1 MKTLAAIANF
11 LKPDAAAAEA
21 WPAAKAD
28 MPVLSLTTHSTE
40 IVTGSLFLAVQGEK
54 QHGLFFAEAALTKGA
69 VAVFWEVPD
78 DDPLRHPDTA
88 AEPLREC
95 QTLAAALA
103 EKFAVPFLPVAQ
115 LKARLSALGDF
126 FYDSP
131 SAQFAVVA
139 VTGTNGKST
148 ITHWA
153 AQLSEALGVP
163 SAVIGTLGYGAV
175 HRQERF
181 WQPLANTTPD
191 ALLLQ
196 KILAELRDRG
206 FQRVFLEASSHG
218 LQQQRLQAV
227 KLALAAFSNLSP
239 EHLDYHRTMAAY
251 AEAKS
256 RLFFLPGLSKA
267 VLNIESPYSY
277 HWAETWQHLELT
289 VVGSRLYPLHGNI
302 KSYFWPSA
310 VQRTP
315 QLQFFLRDVRFQA
328 PFFGQ
333 FQLENLLV
341 SIAMLTTL
349 GHDLKAIAEQ
359 TPKLR
364 GLPGRLERLSAAP
377 EIFLDYAHTPD
388 ALQQVLSTLRD
399 YAGSRPLYCLFGCG
413 GERDHSKRPAMGRI
427 AEQWADVVIV
437 TDDNPRSES
446 PERIRQA
453 ILLGMAQPEQAR
465 DCPGRAQAIT
475 ETLATLPPAAVLLL
489 AGKGHED
496 YQEIQGKKLP
506 YADAKVVADFL
517 SDLPTTGIH
526 Q

>member
-1 MKTLAAIANF
+1 MKTLSAIANF
-11 LKPDAAAAEA
+11 LQVE
-21 WPAAKAD
+21 PAAVSQD
-28 MPVLSLTTHSTE
+28 LPVLALTTDSRA
-40 IVTGSLFLAVQGEK
+40 VVPDSVFLAVQGEK
-54 QHGLFFAEAALTKGA
+54 QHGLFFAEAALAKGA
-69 VAVFWEVPD
+69 VAVLWE
-78 DDPLRHPDTA
+78 LPDTPA
-88 AEPLREC
+88 ASLETQKR
-95 QTLAAALA
+95 AAALSQ
-103 EKFAVPFLPVAQ
+103 KFQAVAFLPVAQ

-126 FYDSP
+126 FYGQP
-131 SAQFAVVA
+131 SAQLEVIA

-148 ITHWA
+148 ITHWS
-153 AQLSEALGVP
+153 AQLSEALGVR

-175 HRQERF
+175 HRQAGF
-181 WQPLANTTPD
+181 WQPLRNTTPD

-289 VVGSRLYPLHGNI
+289 VVGNRLYPLRGKI
-302 KSYFWPSA
+302 KSYFWPSVVERA
-310 VQRTP
+310 P

-341 SIAMLTTL
+341 SIGMLTTL
-349 GHDLKAIAEQ
+349 GHDLSAIAEQ

-388 ALQQVLSTLRD
+388 ALQQVLVTLRD

-413 GERDHSKRPAMGRI
+413 GDRDLSKRPAMGRI

-437 TDDNPRSES
+437 TDDNPRSEP

-453 ILLGMAQPEQAR
+453 IVLGMAHPEQAR
-465 DCPGRAQAIT
+465 NCPGRAQAIT
-475 ETLATLPPAAVLLL
+475 DTLATLPPTAIVLL

-496 YQEIQGKKLP
+496 YQEIQGERLP
-506 YADAKVVADFL
+506 YSDAQVVADFL
-517 SDLPTTGIH
+517 SAYPATTGIT

>member
-1 MKTLAAIANF
+1 MKTLAAIADF
-11 LKPDAAAAEA
+11 LTL
-21 WPAAKAD
+21 PAQPALPVAD
-28 MPVLSLTTHSTE
+28 LTSNSQAM
-40 IVTGSLFLAVQGEK
+40 GPGALFLAVQGEK
-54 QHGLFFAEAALTKGA
+54 QHGLRFAEAALAQGA
-69 VAVFWEVPD
+69 AAVFWE
-78 DDPLRHPDTA
+78 LSEYNL
-88 AEPLREC
+88 AEH
-95 QTLAAALA
+95 QTLAAHLSRQFG
-103 EKFAVPFLPVAQ
+103 KPCVPVPQ
-115 LKARLSALGDF
+115 LKAHLSALGDF
-126 FYDSP
+126 FYDQP
-131 SAQFAVVA
+131 SAAMQVIA

-148 ITHWA
+148 ITHWS

-163 SAVIGTLGYGAV
+163 SAVIGTLGYGAITPGST
-175 HRQERF
+175 F

-196 KILAELRDRG
+196 KILAELRDSG
-206 FQRVFLEASSHG
+206 FKRVFLEASSHG

-227 KLALAAFSNLSP
+227 HLALAAFSNLSP
-239 EHLDYHRTMAAY
+239 EHLDYHLTMAAY

-256 RLFFLPGLSKA
+256 RLFFLPGLRKA

-289 VVGSRLYPLHGNI
+289 VVGSRLYPLHGNV

-310 VQRTP
+310 VQLAP
-315 QLQFFLRDVRFQA
+315 QLQFLLRDVPFQA

-341 SIAMLTTL
+341 CIGILRTL
-349 GHDLKAIAEQ
+349 GHELAAIAQE

-388 ALQQVLSTLRD
+388 ALRQVLSTLRG

-413 GERDHSKRPAMGRI
+413 GERDHSKRPVMGRI

-453 ILLGMAQPEQAR
+453 ILLGMEQPQRAR
-465 DCPGRAQAIT
+465 NCPGRAAAIV
-475 ETLATLPPAAVLLL
+475 ETLAQLPADALLLL
-489 AGKGHED
+489 AGKGHEE
-496 YQEIQGKKLP
+496 YQEIQGKRLP
-506 YADAKVVADFL
+506 YSDAKVVAEYL
-517 SDLPTTGIH
+517 ATSQGVCK
-526 Q
+526 